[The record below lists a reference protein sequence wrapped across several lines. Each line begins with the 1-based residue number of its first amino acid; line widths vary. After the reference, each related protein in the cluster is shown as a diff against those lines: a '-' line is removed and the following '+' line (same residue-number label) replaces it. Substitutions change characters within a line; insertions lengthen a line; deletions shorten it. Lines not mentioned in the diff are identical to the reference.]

1 MKLKPKGRRLH
12 EHSPHLTLGVPPL
25 HLGEDLET
33 KEEFQGAEVVSS
45 LKALVVGRLG
55 EAEDQ

>member
-1 MKLKPKGRRLH
+1 MKLKPKGRRLQ
-12 EHSPHLTLGVPPL
+12 EHSAHLTLGVPPL

-45 LKALVVGRLG
+45 LEALVVDHLG
-55 EAEDQ
+55 EAEDR